1 MMLEGDQRRI
11 GNIGGVPGAVMPSAG
26 GAAGRRWALPHILA
40 QYGRVSGRPA
50 RGDPVRLRLIAPA
63 GLAAGLTLLTVP
75 APAEEVGSFT
85 NDWTGNGIVVEAIP
99 DPKIEGVTCHIAR
112 FDRGFLDKLTKGNWF
127 EDPSNSSIA
136 CRQTGPIVI
145 GDIERGEKGE
155 EVFSQ
160 RLSLIFKSLAVRRI
174 YDEKNDTLVYV
185 IYSRQVK
192 EGSAKMAIST
202 VALQGTNVT
211 WRK

>member
-1 MMLEGDQRRI
+1 
-11 GNIGGVPGAVMPSAG
+11 
-26 GAAGRRWALPHILA
+26 
-40 QYGRVSGRPA
+40 
-50 RGDPVRLRLIAPA
+50 LIALA
-63 GLAAGLTLLTVP
+63 GLALCPTLLAMP
-75 APAEEVGSFT
+75 APADEVGSFT

-99 DPKIEGVTCHIAR
+99 DPKIEGVTCHVAR
-112 FDRGFLDKLTKGNWF
+112 YDRGFLDKLTKGNWF
-127 EDPSNSSIA
+127 EDPSNASIA

-145 GDIERGEKGE
+145 GDIERDEKGE

-174 YDEKNDTLVYV
+174 YDQKNETLIYV

-202 VALQGTNVT
+202 VALQGANVT